1 MKRLLLSCFGL
12 GWLPIAP
19 GTWGSLPPTGIFV
32 LLCYLGVSAE
42 VISVVMGVCVLVG
55 SAICVALAP
64 ASIEATGR
72 KDPGE
77 VVVDEF
83 AGQSVTFI
91 AAGMIT
97 GMPFIVTAAA
107 GFLLFR
113 LFDIVKPWPA
123 RSLEKLPLGWGI
135 LADDLM
141 AGVYA
146 GVLLHCA
153 SYLYKGYYLAQ
164 DTII

>member
-1 MKRLLLSCFGL
+1 MKRLFLSCFGL

-19 GTWGSLPPTGIFV
+19 GTWGSVPVAGIFV
-32 LLCYLGVSAE
+32 LLAYLDASAVMVS
-42 VISVVMGVCVLVG
+42 IVMGVCVVVG
-55 SAICVALAP
+55 SVVCVWLAD
-64 ASIEATGR
+64 ASIEACGK

-91 AAGMIT
+91 AAGFIT
-97 GMPFIVTAAA
+97 GMPFLIVAAA
-107 GFLLFR
+107 GFLFFR
-113 LFDIVKPWPA
+113 LFDIVKPWPVK
-123 RSLEKLPLGWGI
+123 SLEKLPRGWGI

-153 SYLYKGYYLAQ
+153 CYLYKGYYLAQ
-164 DTII
+164 DTTI

>member
-12 GWLPIAP
+12 GWMPIAP
-19 GTWGSLPPTGIFV
+19 GTWGSLPPAGIFA
-32 LLCYLGVSAE
+32 LLCYLGASAE
-42 VISVVMGVCVLVG
+42 TISVVMGVCVVVG
-55 SAICVALAP
+55 SVVCVLLAD
-64 ASIEATGR
+64 ASIEACGK

-83 AGQSVTFI
+83 AGQAVTFI
-91 AAGMIT
+91 AAGFIT
-97 GMPFIVTAAA
+97 GVPFLVIAAA
-107 GFLLFR
+107 GFLFFR

-123 RSLEKLPLGWGI
+123 KSLEKLPRGWGI

-146 GVLLHCA
+146 GVLLHIAC
-153 SYLYKGYYLAQ
+153 YLYKGFYLAQ
-164 DTII
+164 DAII